1 MKEISF
7 LADES
12 CDFLIVRKL
21 RSADYNVLSVAESFP
36 AASDQQ
42 VLEHAIKEGRILL
55 TEDKDF
61 GEWVFAHGEK
71 IEGVI
76 LIRFPGNARTR
87 LGEEIIVLV
96 DDHGIELKKYLEV
109 VSKPQ
114 IRFKGKAQA
123 DRESAAYMGM

>member
-1 MKEISF
+1 LKEISF

-21 RSADYNVLSVAESFP
+21 RSADYDVLSVAESFP
-36 AASDQQ
+36 SASDQQ
-42 VLEHAIKEGRILL
+42 VLKNAIKEGRILL

-87 LGEEIIVLV
+87 LGEEIILLV
-96 DDHGIELKKYLEV
+96 EDHGIELKKCFAVLEPGRARLR
-109 VSKPQ
+109 K
-114 IRFKGKAQA
+114 I
-123 DRESAAYMGM
+123 